1 MNWMDGSQ
9 IPLEKPLLL
18 AIGRGGAHA
27 ASNLPSSDSFQV
39 VILDTDSRT
48 RERYPGMQVID
59 VGGKLVR
66 GEGAGGN
73 MNLARA
79 CFKVDME
86 NIAPVVIGRPLV
98 MIMSSCSGATGIAGS
113 VEISQLLAK
122 VGMPFFNILLHSP
135 GQKMGGLD
143 PLHLASI
150 LLDGP
155 LRPGMIVT
163 GREDAD
169 DTNDPFGMNR
179 PVSLLLSVSGRSD
192 PFHIPPKPWADMRE
206 DGGPF
211 ELGFLELVEPYTR
224 MVVTPPAVVSLQ
236 VPQKMP
242 TGDVKAMVE
251 TTFGSYERVS
261 LGMTTDMDIENVQC
275 AFISRSASQLPSP
288 QGNPPDPESL
298 KDILDTSLEWDLNPR
313 TNIAH

>member
-1 MNWMDGSQ
+1 MDGSK
-9 IPLEKPLLL
+9 IPQQKPLLL

-27 ASNLPSSDSFQV
+27 ASNFPLSDSYQI

-48 RERYPGMQVID
+48 RERYPRLQVIE
-59 VGGKLVR
+59 VGVKLVK

-86 NIAPVVIGRPLV
+86 DIAPVVVGRPLV
-98 MIMSSCSGATGIAGS
+98 IIMSSCSGATGVAGS
-113 VEISQLLAK
+113 VEISQLLSK

-155 LRPGMIVT
+155 LRPGMIVK
-163 GREDAD
+163 GMENAD
-169 DTNDPFGMNR
+169 DPNDPFGINR
-179 PVSLLLSVSGRSD
+179 PVSMLLRVSGRSD

-211 ELGFLELVEPYTR
+211 ELGLLELVEPYTR
-224 MVVTPPAVVSLQ
+224 MVVAPPAVISLE
-236 VPQKMP
+236 VPQRMP
-242 TGDVKAMVE
+242 TEDVKAMVE
-251 TTFGSYERVS
+251 VTFGNEEGVS

-275 AFISRSASQLPSP
+275 AFISRSASQPPSP
-288 QGNPPDPESL
+288 QGTPPGPEAL

-313 TNIAH
+313 TDIAR